1 MVWRRDAPLALL
13 AAEAD
18 GPRCCGDFNPPT
30 LPRGGGR
37 SPLPHRDHVRGR
49 STCRSARTA
58 NLALSCARTLGWAW
72 AAANLRGSAPRFAR
86 IVPIRQAS
94 AGRGLHRM
102 LRRSARRACCQRARA
117 IFALWAC
124 NLQLYLD
131 RHTEN
136 FPRGSTDTL
145 GQTFLG
151 RDQTWAL
158 DRRSPVHLAFLPD
171 CKCSSALGAKAWS
184 VARLHAALRRLSD
197 GWLLE
202 FPRTRCTGRV
212 TVM

>member
-1 MVWRRDAPLALL
+1 MARSARKSLRPGERKSSPLDERERRSSSADTRACRSTTTRTARPAARDRGTQRAGRDAMVWRRDAPLALL

-86 IVPIRQAS
+86 IVPIRPPRAGGSTACS
-94 AGRGLHRM
+94 AAQRG
-102 LRRSARRACCQRARA
+102 ARA
-117 IFALWAC
+117 ATRESYFC
-124 NLQLYLD
+124 PVGLQ
-131 RHTEN
+131 
-136 FPRGSTDTL
+136 SATL
-145 GQTFLG
+145 
-151 RDQTWAL
+151 
-158 DRRSPVHLAFLPD
+158 
-171 CKCSSALGAKAWS
+171 
-184 VARLHAALRRLSD
+184 LR
-197 GWLLE
+197 
-202 FPRTRCTGRV
+202 PTH
-212 TVM
+212 